1 MAVPTSDP
9 RWRTA
14 STTSLWAEVQGGTV
28 GSLSVLAVV
37 LTLGLLAFS
46 PLGASAAAVGLTAT
60 FVTAVLGGL
69 TYATTGR
76 SALPVAGPSSATA
89 LILASLVSTLLADP
103 RMVQRPD
110 TGVIV
115 AAIGAAVALSG
126 LIQVLLVHLGL
137 TGLARLVP
145 RPVLAGF
152 MNGVALLILFGQV
165 PLLLGLL
172 PGATPGPQL
181 LGALQPGA
189 LALGLAVAAT
199 ILLLARWQPGWPAA
213 LIALAAGM
221 AAFAAIKAVW
231 PAAAMGPAIGKVA
244 VHWHDLVPVIS
255 WAQAPDRQILLDNAV
270 PIALTALVLALI
282 GGLEST
288 LNLLALDQ
296 QMEVRSQP
304 GTELRAVG
312 ISNVVCGVLG
322 GLPVVMLR
330 ARATATLQAGGRTWR
345 AAVAGSVAL
354 GLLYAF
360 GGPLLAQMP
369 LPVLGGV
376 MVTVGLGLIDRWTGE
391 VLLRWWRGEN
401 SGELR
406 IGLLVMALVCGLTLW
421 QGFTA
426 GVMLGVLLSM
436 VVFIARMN
444 RSLLRSRLTAEG
456 RPSRRAYPEPLE
468 QHLKPLRRHI
478 EVWELE
484 GALFFGNGDRLLA
497 LGDELPPTVRALV
510 LDLRRV
516 TSIDETGA
524 MALSTLGNQLSRRSV
539 QVLASGLA
547 PGSAP
552 ERALLAYGLTVQR
565 LPDADRAI
573 EAAEALVL
581 GPVADTTLSGRPLEE
596 CSLLTGLTPAQIKAV
611 RSLMTE
617 KRLYAGETL
626 FRQGDA
632 ADGMYVLTLGSVS
645 VIGRDGSSTQRFLSI
660 SPGMMLGE
668 TAMLDGGGRSADAV
682 ADTFAVVHRLSKQD
696 LQALE
701 EQHPAI
707 ASRLHANIA
716 VHLSVRLRAASA
728 AWWASQH

>member
-1 MAVPTSDP
+1 MAVPTTHRP
-9 RWRTA
+9 WHTA
-14 STTSLWAEVQGGTV
+14 AAPSPWAEVQGGTV

-46 PLGASAAAVGLTAT
+46 PLGAAAPAVGLSAT
-60 FVTAVLGGL
+60 FVTAVMGGL
-69 TYATTGR
+69 VYAAAGR
-76 SALPVAGPSSATA
+76 SALPAAGPSSATA
-89 LILASLVSTLLADP
+89 LILASLVTTMLADP
-103 RMVQRPD
+103 RLVQRPD

-115 AAIGAAVALSG
+115 AATGAAVTLSG
-126 LIQVLLVHLGL
+126 LFQLLLARLGL

-152 MNGVALLILFGQV
+152 MNGVALLILFGQL

-172 PGATPGPQL
+172 PGAL
-181 LGALQPGA
+181 LNPASWSAAQPGA
-189 LALGLAVAAT
+189 LAAGVATVAA
-199 ILLLARWQPGWPAA
+199 ILLLVRWRPAWPAA
-213 LIALAAGM
+213 LLTLAVGTVV
-221 AAFAAIKAVW
+221 FATVKSAW
-231 PAAAMGPAIGKVA
+231 PAVSLGPTIGTVA
-244 VHWHDLVPVIS
+244 VNWHDLLPGIS
-255 WAQAPDRQILLDNAV
+255 WTQAADRQILLDNAV
-270 PIALTALVLALI
+270 PILLTAGVLALI
-282 GGLEST
+282 GGLESVM
-288 LNLLALDQ
+288 NLLALDQ

-304 GTELRAVG
+304 GTEMRALG
-312 ISNVVCGVLG
+312 ISNAICGALG

-330 ARATATLQAGGRTWR
+330 ARAMAILLAGGRGRLST
-345 AAVAGSVAL
+345 AAGSLSL

-360 GGPLLAQMP
+360 GGPLLALLP

-376 MVTVGLGLIDRWTGE
+376 MVTVGLGLIDRWTGQ

-426 GVMLGVLLSM
+426 GVALGVLLSM

-484 GALFFGNGDRLLA
+484 GALFFGNGDRLMA
-497 LGDELPPTVRALV
+497 LGDDLPTTVRALV

-524 MALSTLGNQLSRRSV
+524 MALSTLGTQLSRRSV
-539 QVLASGLA
+539 QVLVAGLA

-552 ERALLAYGLTVQR
+552 ERALVAYGLTVQR

-573 EAAEALVL
+573 EAAEQIVL
-581 GPVADTTLSGRPLEE
+581 GSVADTTLSARPLEE
-596 CSLLTGLTPAQIKAV
+596 CSLLAGLSPQQMAQV
-611 RSLMTE
+611 QGLMTE

-632 ADGMYVLTLGSVS
+632 ADGLYVLSLGSVS
-645 VIGRDGSSTQRFLSI
+645 VIGRDGPSTQRFLSI

-682 ADTFAVVHRLSKQD
+682 ADTFAVLHHLSQHD
-696 LQALE
+696 LKALE
-701 EQHPAI
+701 EAHPAT